1 MNIFTSN
8 ELSLTQEAKKM
19 NLWEA
24 FAMCLLNI
32 DTYVEGYFGPRFG

>member
-1 MNIFTSN
+1 MGGGGLNMFTSN

-24 FAMCLLNI
+24 IAISLLNI
-32 DTYVEGYFGPRFG
+32 EG

>member
-1 MNIFTSN
+1 MFTSN

-24 FAMCLLNI
+24 IAMCLLNI
-32 DTYVEGYFGPRFG
+32 EG